1 MTKQARI
8 LAFTDNEGRALH
20 LELDGAAIAIRDIA
34 QDILRNFDTYPQEIP
49 LFADHKWGQ
58 AYGWVKSISLQ
69 DDGISAT
76 IELNE
81 DGVRLLENNNY
92 KYLSPGLQ
100 RDVKLPTGETLPGWS
115 LVEVSL
121 TNMPYQFGFATFT
134 MSAIALAQPDWRA
147 NNDPFEFPIEA
158 ERAWDADATESAW
171 REWVSEKDP
180 EEWGES
186 EWRRYRQRF
195 LAYDA
200 ANPNRF
206 ASYKLPVVA
215 LVDGEPHL
223 FRRAL
228 IAAKA
233 ALAGARGGVDLPQS
247 VQDQLAR
254 KIQTALEEI
263 SMTRDELAQ
272 TLNELL
278 APLAQRIEQIENA
291 LREQEQKRRED
302 ELAQTVAQLS
312 REIQSWRY
320 NNDAEAIPP
329 RIANSYALMLA
340 RMPEPAR
347 TELLLTLK
355 HNPPLT
361 MPITALSNTN
371 PAQHNSPLTPLQE
384 KYANLLGVSP
394 ETFLKYNT
402 QEA

>member
-8 LAFTDNEGRALH
+8 LAFTDNEGRALY
-20 LELDGAAIAIRDIA
+20 LKLDGAVIAMRDIA
-34 QDILRNFDTYPQEIP
+34 QDILRNFNAYPQEIP

-69 DDGISAT
+69 NDGIYAT

-81 DGVRLLENNNY
+81 DGVRLIENNNY

-158 ERAWDADATESAW
+158 ERAWDADATESEW
-171 REWVSEKDP
+171 RNWVSDKDP

-215 LVDGEPHL
+215 LVDGKPHL

-233 ALAGARGGVDLPQS
+233 TLAGARGGVDLPQS
-247 VQDQLAR
+247 VQDQLTR

-278 APLAQRIEQIENA
+278 APLAQRIEQIENT
-291 LREQEQKRRED
+291 LREQNEKRRED
-302 ELAQTVAQLS
+302 ELAQTIAELS

-320 NNDAEAIPP
+320 NNDTEAIPP
-329 RIANSYALMLA
+329 RIAESYALMLA
-340 RMPEPAR
+340 RIPEPAR
-347 TELLLTLK
+347 TELILTLK
-355 HNPPLT
+355 QHPPIT
-361 MPITALSNTN
+361 MPITPSAN
-371 PAQHNSPLTPLQE
+371 HNIPTPNNPLTPLQE

-394 ETFLKYNT
+394 ETFLKYNNK
-402 QEA
+402 EV